1 MWLRALNVDRLR
13 NLKSVDV
20 KLTAGL
26 TLVTGRNG
34 HGKTSLLEAAYLL
47 GTAHSFRTRKL
58 DELVGWQGGPLR
70 VSGEVAGLAMENR
83 LSLVVDQGVRRLF
96 VDGAERNLQV
106 FLGKLDLV
114 ALPNETMRILRDGP
128 EGRRRFVDSG
138 VAGLHPAFL
147 NDLGSY
153 RRVLAERN
161 ALLRRGGGGEGR
173 VPETHEMEAWED
185 RLAAASS
192 RIHRQRREYI
202 VRMASRMGPAERWLF
217 PDGEAIRVR
226 YLPSP
231 AAIGESDPSQL
242 EARFR
247 DALVSTRRRDK
258 SFGFTTDGPHRDDLE
273 VTLEG
278 VDLRRFGSA
287 GQLRAT
293 MIALCA
299 GKLGLLRDERREAPL
314 FLMDDFDSDLDEGRT
329 RSLVDFLRDGGF
341 QSLMA
346 TSKDGFVD
354 RLGVPFHRI
363 QMEGGM
369 ARAA

>member
-1 MWLRALNVDRLR
+1 MWLRALNADRLR
-13 NLKSVDV
+13 NLKTVDV
-20 KLTAGL
+20 KLSTGL

-47 GTAHSFRTRKL
+47 GTAHSFRTRKME
-58 DELVGWQGGPLR
+58 ELVGWQGGPLR
-70 VSGEVAGLAMENR
+70 VSGDVLGLTVNNR
-83 LSLVVDQGVRRLF
+83 LGLVVDQGVRRLF
-96 VDGAERNLQV
+96 VDGAERNLEV
-106 FLGKLDLV
+106 FLGRLDLV
-114 ALPNETMRILRDGP
+114 ALPNEAMRILRDGP

-138 VAGLHPAFL
+138 IAGLYPSFL
-147 NDLGSY
+147 RDLGAY

-161 ALLRRGGGGEGR
+161 ALLRRGEGGAPGGR
-173 VPETHEMEAWED
+173 RDEMEAWED
-185 RLAAASS
+185 RLAAAAS
-192 RIHRQRREYI
+192 RIHRQRREY
-202 VRMASRMGPAERWLF
+202 VVGMASRMGPAERMLF
-217 PDGEAIRVR
+217 PDGEEVRIRYR
-226 YLPSP
+226 PSP
-231 AAIGESDPSQL
+231 ASTGDSDPS
-242 EARFR
+242 RFAALFQ
-247 DALVSTRRRDK
+247 DALAEKRGRDR
-258 SFGFTTDGPHRDDLE
+258 SLGFTAEGPHRDDLE

-278 VDLRRFGSA
+278 ADLRKFGSA
-287 GQLRAT
+287 GQLRAA

-341 QSLMA
+341 QALMA

-363 QMEGGM
+363 RMEGGL

>member
-1 MWLRALNVDRLR
+1 MWLTALNADRLR

-26 TLVTGRNG
+26 TLITGRNG
-34 HGKTSLLEAAYLL
+34 HGKTSLLEAVYLL
-47 GTAHSFRTRKL
+47 GTAHSFRTRRL

-70 VSGEVAGLAMENR
+70 VSGDVAGGAVENR
-83 LSLVVDQGVRRLF
+83 LALVVDQGVRRLF
-96 VDGAERNLQV
+96 IDGAERALDV

-114 ALPNETMRILRDGP
+114 ALPTESMRILRDGP
-128 EGRRRFVDSG
+128 EGRRKFVDSG
-138 VAGLHPAFL
+138 VAGLRPSFL
-147 NDLGSY
+147 SDLGAY

-161 ALLRRGGGGEGR
+161 ALLRTGGAIGR
-173 VPETHEMEAWED
+173 PPATHEMDAWED
-185 RLAAASS
+185 RLAAAAA
-192 RIHRQRREYI
+192 RIHRRRREY
-202 VRMASRMGPAERWLF
+202 VVGMASRMGPAERWLF
-217 PDGEAIRVR
+217 PEGEEIRVR

-231 AAIGESDPSQL
+231 AATEECDPSDL
-242 EARFR
+242 EACIRKSL
-247 DALVSTRRRDK
+247 AQKRRRDK
-258 SFGFTTDGPHRDDLE
+258 TLGFTTDGPHRDDLV
-273 VTLEG
+273 VTLDG
-278 VDLRRFGSA
+278 VDLRKFGSA
-287 GQLRAT
+287 GQVRAA

-314 FLMDDFDSDLDEGRT
+314 FLMDDFDSDLDEGKT

-354 RLGVPFHRI
+354 RLGDPFHRI
-363 QMEGGM
+363 RMEGGM

>member
-1 MWLRALNVDRLR
+1 MWLRALNADRLR

-20 KLTAGL
+20 ALTAGL

-34 HGKTSLLEAAYLL
+34 HGKTSFLEAVYLL

-70 VSGEVAGLAMENR
+70 VSGDVLGLAMDNR

-96 VDGAERNLQV
+96 IDGAERSV
-106 FLGKLDLV
+106 EAFLGKLDLV
-114 ALPNETMRILRDGP
+114 ALPNEAMRILRDGP

-138 VAGLHPAFL
+138 VAGLHPSFL
-147 NDLGSY
+147 RDLGAY

-161 ALLRRGGGGEGR
+161 ALLRRGDRGAHGA
-173 VPETHEMEAWED
+173 HDEMAAWED
-185 RLAAASS
+185 RLSSAAS
-192 RIHRQRREYI
+192 RIHRQRREY
-202 VRMASRMGPAERWLF
+202 VVGMASRMGPAERMLF
-217 PDGEAIRVR
+217 PDGEQVRIR

-231 AAIGESDPSQL
+231 AATDESDPSQF
-242 EARFR
+242 ATHFR
-247 DALVSTRRRDK
+247 DALAQKRRRDQ
-258 SFGFTTDGPHRDDLE
+258 SLGFTVDGPHRDDLL
-273 VTLEG
+273 VTLDG
-278 VDLRRFGSA
+278 ADLRKFGSA
-287 GQLRAT
+287 GQLRAA
-293 MIALCA
+293 MITLCT

-314 FLMDDFDSDLDEGRT
+314 FLMDDFDSDLDEDKT

-341 QSLMA
+341 QALMA

-354 RLGVPFHRI
+354 KLGVSFHRI
-363 QMEGGM
+363 RMEGGL